1 MAAAFAGGTRLRF
14 GARTPQRE
22 RTVRG
27 AFLAALLNG
36 TATIRPATIR
46 AAVAEA
52 VPDERPKVRS
62 TPARFIP
69 AKFASARTAP
79 PGPPALR
86 LINAHVVGLFGLE
99 GARVPHVV
107 DLLDCT
113 FEQPPDLRMARLVG
127 LRMRA
132 CKVPGLRARNV
143 RVRSDLVLEAG
154 FTSDGVVDLTDATVD
169 GTFRLAGAVLRGGAH
184 ALLAA
189 RIRVSGSLMAVAL
202 RARGEVRLRG
212 ADFGGSV
219 HLGGA
224 RLINP
229 GHNAL
234 EASGVRVAGSL
245 LCDAEGGRFTAEGR
259 VLLDGA
265 RVGGNVVFSGA
276 RLRASTVERPVLVI
290 PRGTADEAAALVADR
305 IRVDGNV
312 ELDDGFTS
320 TGTVRLP
327 NAEIGG
333 YLRLSGARIGQKALV
348 ERAVRPGAGRPGAGR
363 AGASGVGAGGADGTG
378 AASPGGAGEG
388 GSGGAPAS
396 GADVPA
402 KAAESTVAESTV
414 AEPTVAGPTAA
425 EPTAAEQAGAS
436 ADPAERPG
444 TAEPEPDS
452 EDDGLVHIPVA
463 LHADGVQIRG
473 DLDAR
478 GAAHG
483 AFTGPSAREAALL
496 AHGQVR
502 LVDAR
507 VRGSASLSGAR
518 LVGPG
523 IDVLFAD
530 RFKVG
535 GTLFLRDLRAQGS
548 LRLQNAEIGSTLDC
562 TGAVLRDPRRRD
574 DGTAKPSLDARVA
587 TVGKDLLCSGG
598 FTAEG
603 GVRLLLAEVGK
614 TATFAGALLG
624 RDPGGTA
631 LGARG
636 MTAQQ
641 LVLRLD
647 AEQAPRGRV
656 VLTGTRA
663 ASVVDGPGL
672 WAAGGGV
679 AVEDFTFGSIASVPD
694 VDVRTRLRWLREVQ
708 PDFAPGPYEQLAAV
722 YRDGGD
728 EELAQVVL
736 VEKQHRRYS
745 ELGLAHR
752 AWGSLQRWTVGYG
765 YRPWLAITWLSA
777 FWLFGALW
785 FQWHEMLKL
794 NDDESPVWNPW
805 LLAADLLLPIIDL
818 GQDNRWQFTGVSQ
831 WIASALIAV
840 GWILA
845 STAAAGAA
853 RVLKRV

>member
-27 AFLAALLNG
+27 AFLAALLGG
-36 TATIRPATIR
+36 TATTRPATTR
-46 AAVAEA
+46 AAVAETA
-52 VPDERPKVRS
+52 PEERPRLRS

-69 AKFASARTAP
+69 ATFASARTAP

-99 GARVPHVV
+99 GARIEHVV

-127 LRMRA
+127 LRMRG

-245 LCDAEGGRFTAEGR
+245 FCDAEGGRFTAEGR

-265 RVGGNVVFSGA
+265 RVGGNVVLSGA

-348 ERAVRPGAGRPGAGR
+348 ERAVRAR
-363 AGASGVGAGGADGTG
+363 AGKAGAGGAGKDDV
-378 AASPGGAGEG
+378 
-388 GSGGAPAS
+388 
-396 GADVPA
+396 DVPA
-402 KAAESTVAESTV
+402 RAAAEL
-414 AEPTVAGPTAA
+414 AGPAA
-425 EPTAAEQAGAS
+425 GPARVGEDQAGEARADHDRPERRGS
-436 ADPAERPG
+436 AEAGD
-444 TAEPEPDS
+444 EPEPGA
-452 EDDGLVHIPVA
+452 EDDGLLHIPVA
-463 LHADGVQIRG
+463 LHADGVQVRG

-483 AFTGPSAREAALL
+483 AFTGPSARESALL
-496 AHGQVR
+496 AYGQVR

-562 TGAVLRDPRRRD
+562 SGAVLRDPRRRD

-624 RDPGGTA
+624 HDPGGTA

-679 AVEDFTFGSIASVPD
+679 AVEDFTFGSIASSPD

-708 PDFAPGPYEQLAAV
+708 PDFAPGPYEQLATV
-722 YRDGGD
+722 YREGGD

-752 AWGSLQRWTVGYG
+752 AWGFLQRWTVGYG
-765 YRPWLAITWLSA
+765 YRPWLAITWLTA